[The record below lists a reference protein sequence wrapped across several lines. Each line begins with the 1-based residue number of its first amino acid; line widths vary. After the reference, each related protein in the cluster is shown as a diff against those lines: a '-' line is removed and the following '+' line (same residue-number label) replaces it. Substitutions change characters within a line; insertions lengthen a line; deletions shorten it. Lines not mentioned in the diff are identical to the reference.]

1 MIQNQQPRGQNIVEF
16 ALTIGISIFFVLMI
30 FEFGRVIFTYSVL
43 SGAAREGARFASVNH
58 DDPDT
63 RESQI
68 DAYIRTRVPGLDAS
82 LDEPKTLN
90 TGFAWQPPG
99 TKEISVTVTLSYAY
113 GAILP
118 FFPLNLNTRSSM
130 NLEY

>member
-1 MIQNQQPRGQNIVEF
+1 MIQNQQPRGQTLVEF
-16 ALTIGISIFFVLMI
+16 VLTIWFSIFIVFMI

-43 SGAAREGARFASVNH
+43 SNAAREGARFASVHH

-63 RESQI
+63 RENQI
-68 DAYIRTRVPGLDAS
+68 DAYILTRVPGLDKS
-82 LDEPKTLN
+82 TKLITDFTW
-90 TGFAWQPPG
+90 WQP
-99 TKEISVTVTLSYAY
+99 TDSKEISVTVTLSYTY

-118 FFPLNLNTRSSM
+118 FFPSNLNTRSSM